1 MIIESFIAD
10 FLKPEAKMKQ
20 LQHVLFRTWEQRC
33 HLFTLRKKKRT
44 KKKKTAQTKCYTWKT
59 RNWEEWYWK
68 ILNWLLLKR
77 VRNKSP
83 HDEVVQD
90 LFFFPQKYEK
100 RKWNEEKT
108 ESAKFRKVASPWR
121 EDQTPLSN
129 NKDLLK
135 DLSEPLN
142 SGLHRAIKYH
152 P

>member
-10 FLKPEAKMKQ
+10 FLKPEAEMKQ
-20 LQHVLFRTWEQRC
+20 LQHVLLRTWEQRC
-33 HLFTLRKKKRT
+33 HLFTLRKKKRPLKQNAILGKQEFEKGDIEKFKIDYCYKESVINHHMMWLCRIYFSFLRNT
-44 KKKKTAQTKCYTWKT
+44 KKKNETK
-59 RNWEEWYWK
+59 
-68 ILNWLLLKR
+68 
-77 VRNKSP
+77 
-83 HDEVVQD
+83 Q
-90 LFFFPQKYEK
+90 
-100 RKWNEEKT
+100 T